1 MAGCPQI
8 PPDSTSAAA
17 SHEFVQPKISI
28 CSDHS
33 APSFSRS
40 RIFHNCTMQQKSAQI
55 IPPPKKKNGRR
66 ENRVRGFSC
75 RVFGFANPLKQ
86 PKESNWHF
94 VSQPQK
100 SPKPQLL
107 NLDQNLNPLKF
118 SQKSGSF
125 YLLQKIKIFNLNLSG
140 IPISAQGS
148 PQRAFLTTSLSPA
161 CRWPAAAASGRYRR
175 PSQAPPKLYPTNKK
189 TLCHTNP
196 IGY

>member
-55 IPPPKKKNGRR
+55 IPPPKKKMA
-66 ENRVRGFSC
+66 EEKIVSAVFLAVFS
-75 RVFGFANPLKQ
+75 GLPTLWN
-86 PKESNWHF
+86 N
-94 VSQPQK
+94 QK
-100 SPKPQLL
+100 SPIGTSYLNLKKSSKPQLL

-118 SQKSGSF
+118 SQKSVSLYF
-125 YLLQKIKIFNLNLSG
+125 KKLKSS
-140 IPISAQGS
+140 ISISLEFQSQPRVHPKG
-148 PQRAFLTTSLSPA
+148 AFLTTSLSPA
-161 CRWPAAAASGRYRR
+161 CRWPAAAGGR
-175 PSQAPPKLYPTNKK
+175 
-189 TLCHTNP
+189 
-196 IGY
+196 

>member
-1 MAGCPQI
+1 MNL
-8 PPDSTSAAA
+8 
-17 SHEFVQPKISI
+17 
-28 CSDHS
+28 CSQR
-33 APSFSRS
+33 SRS
-40 RIFHNCTMQQKSAQI
+40 VRITPPHPSPGRGSFITAPCNKKARKSSLHQ
-55 IPPPKKKNGRR
+55 KKNGRR

-161 CRWPAAAASGRYRR
+161 CR
-175 PSQAPPKLYPTNKK
+175 
-189 TLCHTNP
+189 
-196 IGY
+196 